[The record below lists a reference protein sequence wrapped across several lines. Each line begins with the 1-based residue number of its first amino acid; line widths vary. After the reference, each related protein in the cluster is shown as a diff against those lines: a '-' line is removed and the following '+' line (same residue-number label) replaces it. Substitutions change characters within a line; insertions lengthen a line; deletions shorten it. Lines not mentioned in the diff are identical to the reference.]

1 MARTARMARRE
12 TRDSSAMWEKNKYV
26 VCCLQTSRLRGAQP
40 ALHRVCKVF
49 DVLMRDADA
58 SIGHSLE
65 PLSRKSLSRKSQ
77 GTLVTNA
84 PDALC
89 FLLAAHCLLA
99 ACCLLATCCLLDGH
113 MIVDTRSRAGR
124 PEYRIPLGEPLL
136 LERASS
142 LRARALAHL
151 ASAGPASAGDAEL
164 RFRCSQSLEGK
175 RRGSVRLFGMSG
187 SRFRCYV
194 SLGDEPGRFSLP

>member
-1 MARTARMARRE
+1 MLFTTTGCYSPLPGAIHHYRAQFTTRCHSSLRATNHQKGFVNKRRVRWAAHESMARTARMARRE

-26 VCCLQTSRLRGAQP
+26 VCCLQASRLRGAQP

-58 SIGHSLE
+58 STGHSLE

-89 FLLAAHCLLA
+89 FLLAA
-99 ACCLLATCCLLDGH
+99 CCLLDGH

-136 LERASS
+136 LEREPPRSEH
-142 LRARALAHL
+142 AL
-151 ASAGPASAGDAEL
+151 
-164 RFRCSQSLEGK
+164 
-175 RRGSVRLFGMSG
+175 
-187 SRFRCYV
+187 
-194 SLGDEPGRFSLP
+194 

>member
-58 SIGHSLE
+58 STGHSLE

-84 PDALC
+84 LDALC
-89 FLLAAHCLLA
+89 FLLAA
-99 ACCLLATCCLLDGH
+99 CCLLDGH

-175 RRGSVRLFGMSG
+175 RRGSVRLFGMSR